1 MESGSDEDLR
11 AVMKEVELAKAHPH
25 LVQVLGYCKQP
36 PALVSEFMAGGDL
49 QKVLQSPEKRSR
61 LSLVDRLKIL
71 SQAATGIGHL
81 HSSNI
86 LHKDVKPA
94 NVLLK
99 YQLQESGGQK
109 RVVAKIADFGI
120 SREMLPGQED

>member
-1 MESGSDEDLR
+1 
-11 AVMKEVELAKAHPH
+11 
-25 LVQVLGYCKQP
+25 
-36 PALVSEFMAGGDL
+36 MAGGDL
-49 QKVLQSPEKRSR
+49 QSVLDKPEFLSW

-94 NVLLK
+94 NVLMK

-109 RVVAKIADFGI
+109 RVVAKVTDFGI
-120 SREMLPGQED
+120 S

>member
-1 MESGSDEDLR
+1 M
-11 AVMKEVELAKAHPH
+11 
-25 LVQVLGYCKQP
+25 
-36 PALVSEFMAGGDL
+36 
-49 QKVLQSPEKRSR
+49 
-61 LSLVDRLKIL
+61 DRLKIL

-109 RVVAKIADFGI
+109 HVVAKIADFGI

>member
-1 MESGSDEDLR
+1 ML
-11 AVMKEVELAKAHPH
+11 L
-25 LVQVLGYCKQP
+25 
-36 PALVSEFMAGGDL
+36 
-49 QKVLQSPEKRSR
+49 
-61 LSLVDRLKIL
+61 
-71 SQAATGIGHL
+71 QAASGIGHL

-99 YQLQESGGQK
+99 YQLQDSGGQK

-120 SREMLPGQED
+120 SRQVLPGQEDLVSASLKGT

>member
-1 MESGSDEDLR
+1 M
-11 AVMKEVELAKAHPH
+11 
-25 LVQVLGYCKQP
+25 
-36 PALVSEFMAGGDL
+36 
-49 QKVLQSPEKRSR
+49 
-61 LSLVDRLKIL
+61 
-71 SQAATGIGHL
+71 
-81 HSSNI
+81 
-86 LHKDVKPA
+86 HKDVKPA